1 MSKPLLRWGVGLLV
15 LALVAGALY
24 KRAATKKAAQAAA
37 ATAASQ
43 PSALELSSGD
53 VLVARAQ
60 SFNRG
65 VPVSGGLKAARS
77 AIVKARVSGELAQ
90 LTVRE
95 GDAVKDGQVIGRI
108 EEREY
113 RMRLEQAQQQA
124 ASAQAQLDIAQR
136 TLTNNRALVDQ
147 GFISR
152 NALDTSDSNT
162 QAARANLQAAK
173 TAADLARKSLDDAV
187 LRAPLGGFVSQRFAQ
202 AGERVSIDG
211 RIVEIVDLSR
221 IELEAAL
228 TPQDVAEVRTGMRAR
243 LQVDGLAQPVEAV
256 VARINPSAQAG
267 TRAVLVYLALKP
279 HPALRQGL
287 FARGQIDIAGQR
299 ALAVPQGAVRN
310 DQARP
315 YVLLLQ
321 EGQVLRRPVTLG
333 RSGTA
338 GRDAVVEITTGLAEG
353 DRILAGSAGLLPEGT
368 RVTPAPAA
376 PAAPAASAAS
386 R

>member
-15 LALVAGALY
+15 LALVAGGLY
-24 KRAATKKAAQAAA
+24 KRAATKKAAAAAA

-43 PSALELSSGD
+43 PSALELAPGD
-53 VLVARAQ
+53 VLVARSQ

-77 AIVKARVSGELAQ
+77 AVVKARVAGELAT

-95 GDAVKDGQVIGRI
+95 GDAVREGQVIGRI
-108 EEREY
+108 DEREY

-136 TLTNNRALVDQ
+136 TLSNNRALVDQ
-147 GFISR
+147 GFISK

-187 LRAPLGGFVSQRFAQ
+187 LRAPIAGFVSQRFAQ

-211 RIVEIVDLSR
+211 RVVEIVDLSR

-228 TPQDVAEVRTGMRAR
+228 TPQDVAEVRTGMHAS
-243 LQVDGLAQPVEAV
+243 LQVDGLAQPVDAT

-267 TRAVLVYLALKP
+267 TRAVLVYLALKR

-287 FARGQIDIAGQR
+287 FARGRIDVASQR

-315 YVLLLQ
+315 YVLLLKD
-321 EGQVLRRPVTLG
+321 GQVLRRPVTLG
-333 RSGTA
+333 RGGTV
-338 GRDAVVEITTGLAEG
+338 GRDAVVEVTSGLAEG
-353 DRILAGSAGLLPEGT
+353 ERILAGSAGLLPEGT
-368 RVTPAPAA
+368 RVAVPASAG
-376 PAAPAASAAS
+376 ASAAS

>member
-15 LALVAGALY
+15 LALVAGGLY
-24 KRAATKKAAQAAA
+24 KRAATKKAAAAAA

-43 PSALELSSGD
+43 PSALELAPGD
-53 VLVARAQ
+53 VLVARSQ

-77 AIVKARVSGELAQ
+77 AVVKARVAGELAT

-95 GDAVKDGQVIGRI
+95 GDAVREGQVIGRI
-108 EEREY
+108 DEREY

-136 TLTNNRALVDQ
+136 TLSNNRALVDQ
-147 GFISR
+147 GFISK

-187 LRAPLGGFVSQRFAQ
+187 LRAPIAGFVSQRFAQ

-211 RIVEIVDLSR
+211 RVVEIVDLSR

-228 TPQDVAEVRTGMRAR
+228 TPQDVAEVRTGMHAS
-243 LQVDGLAQPVEAV
+243 LQVDGLAQPVDAT

-287 FARGQIDIAGQR
+287 FARGRIDVASQR

-315 YVLLLQ
+315 YVLLLKD
-321 EGQVLRRPVTLG
+321 GQVLRRPVTLG
-333 RSGTA
+333 RGGTV
-338 GRDAVVEITTGLAEG
+338 GRDAVVEVTSGLAEG
-353 DRILAGSAGLLPEGT
+353 ERILAGSAGLLPEGT
-368 RVTPAPAA
+368 RVAVPASAG
-376 PAAPAASAAS
+376 ASAAS

>member
-15 LALVAGALY
+15 LALVAGGLY
-24 KRAATKKAAQAAA
+24 KRAATKKAAAAAA

-43 PSALELSSGD
+43 PSALELAPDD
-53 VLVARAQ
+53 VLVARSQ

-77 AIVKARVSGELAQ
+77 AVVKARVAGELAT

-95 GDAVKDGQVIGRI
+95 GDAVREGQVIGRI
-108 EEREY
+108 DEREY

-136 TLTNNRALVDQ
+136 TLSNNRALVDQ
-147 GFISR
+147 GFISK

-187 LRAPLGGFVSQRFAQ
+187 LRAPIAGFVSQRFAQ

-211 RIVEIVDLSR
+211 RVVEIVDLSR

-228 TPQDVAEVRTGMRAR
+228 TPQDVAEVRTGMHAS
-243 LQVDGLAQPVEAV
+243 LQVDGLAQPVDAT

-267 TRAVLVYLALKP
+267 TRAVLVYLALKR

-287 FARGQIDIAGQR
+287 FARGRIDVASQR

-315 YVLLLQ
+315 YVLLLKD
-321 EGQVLRRPVTLG
+321 GQVLRRPVTLG
-333 RSGTA
+333 RGGTV
-338 GRDAVVEITTGLAEG
+338 GRDAVVEVTSGLAEG
-353 DRILAGSAGLLPEGT
+353 ERILAGSAGLLPEGT
-368 RVTPAPAA
+368 RVAVPASAG
-376 PAAPAASAAS
+376 ASAAS